1 MLKILLK
8 CYYKYLII
16 YNNMKIVVVEIW
28 RNRINSKKLKNDYK
42 CMQYGDL
49 RYFDKKVSF
58 LML

>member
-28 RNRINSKKLKNDYK
+28 RNRINPKKLKNDYK

-49 RYFDKKVSF
+49 RKYLF
-58 LML
+58 